1 VGDRRAA
8 VRLTHAYRARAP
20 RIVGARACSHLNPV
34 PVYRALGLWRT
45 NQYLPLKESHMQTIL
60 LAEENDAT
68 RAFLAVI

>member
-1 VGDRRAA
+1 
-8 VRLTHAYRARAP
+8 
-20 RIVGARACSHLNPV
+20 V